1 MCVDREDMDESNTL
15 QALLRTATIQL
26 GAAGVPSARVDAQL
40 LVAHVMGVS
49 RSELQRLVVLGDTR
63 LNATQ
68 QTQLAELVRQ
78 RSQRVPLQHL
88 TGVAPFRRLQL
99 RVGPGVFVPRP
110 ETELLA
116 GWGIERLE
124 SAASRLA
131 IHAVDLCAGSGA
143 IALALATELDG
154 AQVSAVE
161 REPEALVWLRRN
173 VADRRPSVGSR
184 VEVVAGDATAPDTLA
199 ELDGVVDLVLSNPPY
214 LGLDEEVTEEGLLD
228 PPSALWAGGAD
239 DTGLS
244 VIAAVAVRAGALLR
258 TGGWFGVE
266 HGETHGERVRAL
278 LHPGTWRQVETR
290 PDLTERDR
298 FTTAQRM

>member
-1 MCVDREDMDESNTL
+1 MCADREDMDEANTL

-49 RSELQRLVVLGDTR
+49 RSELQRLAVLGDTY
-63 LNATQ
+63 LNASQ

-78 RSQRVPLQHL
+78 RYQRVPLQHL

-124 SAASRLA
+124 LAASRLA
-131 IHAVDLCAGSGA
+131 THVVDLCAGSGA
-143 IALALATELDG
+143 IALALATEFPG

-173 VADRRPSVGSR
+173 VADRRPSAGSR
-184 VEVVAGDATAPDTLA
+184 IEVVAGDATAPDTLA
-199 ELDGVVDLVLSNPPY
+199 ELDGAVDLVLSNPPY
-214 LGLDEEVTEEGLLD
+214 LALDEEVTEEGLLD
-228 PPSALWAGGAD
+228 PPSALWAD

-244 VIAAVAVRAGALLR
+244 VISAVAVRAATLLR
-258 TGGWFGVE
+258 SDGWFGVE
-266 HGETHGERVRAL
+266 HGETQGDRVRAL
-278 LHPGTWRQVETR
+278 LHPDTWRHVETHL
-290 PDLTERDR
+290 DLAERDR
-298 FTTAQRM
+298 FTTAQRL